1 MFRCTGYHLVTLD
14 HSLCAIWSEKG
25 HPGHRCQDGESL
37 EVRRLSKVAGTFPVE
52 FWGQKEGGGL
62 RQGVLAC

>member
-25 HPGHRCQDGESL
+25 HL
-37 EVRRLSKVAGTFPVE
+37 EGTVARMERVWKFTQAHKVSTFPVE
-52 FWGQKEGGGL
+52 FWGQKRKVDWG
-62 RQGVLAC
+62 QGVLAC